1 MASLL
6 RKTVASL
13 CITTLSGCSWFGY
26 IKLEQELSGYT
37 YVPVEAIRID
47 GFEPCECA
55 QPAAQPGGK
64 TAAEIA
70 AERNKEV
77 LKYLPDNALRISV
90 QEIKANGEIKFGAV
104 GATAKGSRYLVT
116 FDHIISDSSSFDI
129 WIAKT
134 AIDWSTGI
142 RQPIPIRDRLNS
154 GTHIIGTEQYHFR
167 AESPDNQ
174 TPPSDVEIKQIFYP
188 WKLKKMFAWL
198 DKEQF
203 DHNLAEAG
211 ELKLTYEKLSIPMY
225 IGVGLRV
232 EAEIVSAEG
241 GLNISGLQSL
251 SGSQFSGNLVTKTL
265 GINGEGVQ
273 AAIPSDSELNRTSIQ
288 NSIIATA
295 KIKTLLYAGGDTAL
309 SLTPR
314 VVGIY
319 LPVPADLKLIN
330 GIIGKLSGADI
341 IWEEG
346 GKKGVKVALK

>member
-1 MASLL
+1 MASLF
-6 RKTVASL
+6 RKAVAWL
-13 CITTLSGCSWFGY
+13 CITTLSGCSLLGY
-26 IKLEQELSGYT
+26 VKLEHEVSGYT

-47 GFEPCECA
+47 GFEPPECVG
-55 QPAAQPGGK
+55 QAA
-64 TAAEIA
+64 A
-70 AERNKEV
+70 RNKQI

-90 QEIKANGEIKFGAV
+90 QEIKANGEVKFGAV
-104 GATAKGSRYLVT
+104 GATAEGSRYLVT
-116 FDHIISDSSSFDI
+116 FDHIISDSASFDI

-134 AIDWSTGI
+134 AINWSTGV
-142 RQPIPIRDRLNS
+142 RQPISVRDRLNK
-154 GTHIIGTEQYHFR
+154 GEHIIDTEQYHFW
-167 AESPDNQ
+167 APSSGSSANSELPPD
-174 TPPSDVEIKQIFYP
+174 TEIKQTFSS
-188 WKLKKMFAWL
+188 WNLKSKFTSL
-198 DKEQF
+198 TEKKFND
-203 DHNLAEAG
+203 NVRSAG
-211 ELKLTYEKLSIPMY
+211 ELKLKYEKLSIPMY

-232 EAEIVSAEG
+232 EAEIVSTEE

-295 KIKTLLYAGGDTAL
+295 KIKTLLYAVDDAAL

-330 GIIGKLSGADI
+330 GIISKLSGADI
-341 IWEEG
+341 TWVEG
-346 GKKGVKVALK
+346 GGKAVKVALN

>member
-13 CITTLSGCSWFGY
+13 CITTLCGCSWFGY
-26 IKLEQELSGYT
+26 VKLEQEERVSGYT

-47 GFEPCECA
+47 GFEPCACD
-55 QPAAQPGGK
+55 G
-64 TAAEIA
+64 TAAD
-70 AERNKEV
+70 RNKGV

-90 QEIKANGEIKFGAV
+90 QEIKANGEVKFGAV
-104 GATAKGSRYLVT
+104 GATAEGSRYLVT
-116 FDHIISDSSSFDI
+116 FDHIISDSDSFDI

-134 AIDWSTGI
+134 AINWSTGV
-142 RQPIPIRDRLNS
+142 RQSISVRDRLNAS
-154 GTHIIGTEQYHFR
+154 THVIGTEQYHFWAPNSDQSADLR
-167 AESPDNQ
+167 SP
-174 TPPSDVEIKQIFYP
+174 PDVVIKQIFSS
-188 WKLKKMFAWL
+188 WNLKSKFTSLKKEEFEGNVAKAGNLKLKY
-198 DKEQF
+198 EQ
-203 DHNLAEAG
+203 
-211 ELKLTYEKLSIPMY
+211 LSIPMY

-232 EAEIVSAEG
+232 EAEIVSAKG
-241 GLNISGLQSL
+241 DLKISGLQSL

-295 KIKTLLYAGGDTAL
+295 KIKTLLYAGGDAAL

-341 IWEEG
+341 TWEEG
-346 GKKGVKVALK
+346 GKKGVKVALN